1 MNLKKLGVA
10 AAVSLAVGVS
20 VVDEAHADAYAIGLI
35 DITNFMFVDANQQAI
50 SLTAFSSLSFV
61 DTLTNTAL
69 LNGALTAT
77 GAQNPPGVFQNLDP
91 LAACLG
97 ACPGQNLFT
106 QVDAPPPNTTFAR
119 ADSILTGAPFAN
131 APLPVGVHAGTVAE
145 TTLNTSPSVGG
156 STSDMNLTSSF
167 TFVLAQPVGSLGIS
181 FDALAFLQA
190 WTIAGSTPPTAAS
203 SEIGWTF
210 TLSQGNTEL
219 IEWTPGDTSTG
230 LNVVSEPCT
239 LNEQADAGPNEPN
252 APTNLIQA
260 GGVAGPIPGSC
271 SGHFLAFTGIPLL
284 AGVQYSVTITQHT
297 QSQATQVALPEPS
310 SLLLLGLGIL
320 GLGFVRRF
328 A

>member
-10 AAVSLAVGVS
+10 AAVSLAVGIS
-20 VVDEAHADAYAIGLI
+20 VVDEARADSYAIGLI
-35 DITNFMFVDANQQAI
+35 DITNFMFVNANQQPI
-50 SLTAFSSLSFV
+50 SLASFSSLSFQ
-61 DTLTNTAL
+61 DTLTNVAT
-69 LNGALTAT
+69 LNGV
-77 GAQNPPGVFQNLDP
+77 GDFSFAQNPPGVFQNLDP
-91 LAACLG
+91 TQACVG
-97 ACPGQNLFT
+97 ACPGQNVFVP
-106 QVDAPPPNTTFAR
+106 VDLPPPNTTFAR
-119 ADSILTGAPFAN
+119 ADSQLTGAPFAG
-131 APLPVGVHAGTVAE
+131 APLPPGVHAGTVAE
-145 TTLNTSPSVGG
+145 TTLNTTATGG

-167 TFVLAQPVGSLGIS
+167 TFVLAQPVGSLGIA

-190 WTIAGSTPPTAAS
+190 WTEPGSVPPTTAS

-219 IEWTPGDTSTG
+219 IEWTPGDVSSG
-230 LNVVSEPCT
+230 LTVVSEPCS

-260 GGVAGPIPGSC
+260 GGVVGPVPGSC
-271 SGHFLAFTGIPLL
+271 TGHFLAFTNVAL
-284 AGVQYSVTITQHT
+284 AAGTQYSVTITQHT

-328 A
+328 S